1 MGKDKFIRILLIT
14 IGIILSIIGINGF
27 LAPANLLSNGFAG
40 IAVLVDYM
48 YNINMGVFIFVIN
61 IPIFL
66 YSRKYV
72 DKEFFYSSLINMII
86 YSVALGATQDFFT
99 FININD
105 IMMQSIFG
113 GVFVGIGLG
122 LIFKA
127 NASLGG
133 MDIVTAIL
141 KIRYDISIG
150 STFLV
155 INTLIVCAGGMIFGV
170 RLAMYTIVSMYITS
184 VTLEGAKNCFNKQ
197 KSILLISDRYEE
209 IAEAIM
215 TKMHRGVT
223 FLEAEGAYTNNKKK
237 LIYCIVSSNQVIK
250 VKELIY
256 ETDENAF
263 VSINNV
269 DEVRGGG
276 FKAKA
281 L

>member
-14 IGIILSIIGINGF
+14 VGIILSIIGINGF

-48 YNINMGVFIFVIN
+48 YNINMGIFIFVIN

-86 YSVALGATQDFFT
+86 YSIALGFTQDLFA
-99 FININD
+99 FINIDD

-141 KIRYDISIG
+141 KIKYDIPIG
-150 STFLV
+150 LTFLL

-184 VTLEGAKNCFNKQ
+184 VTLEAAKNCFNKQ
-197 KSILLISDRYEE
+197 KSILLISDKYEE

-215 TKMHRGVT
+215 TKIHRGVT

-276 FKAKA
+276 FKVKA

>member
-1 MGKDKFIRILLIT
+1 MWKEKFIRILLIT

-86 YSVALGATQDFFT
+86 YSVALGFTQDFFT
-99 FININD
+99 FINIDD

-141 KIRYDISIG
+141 KIKYDIPIG